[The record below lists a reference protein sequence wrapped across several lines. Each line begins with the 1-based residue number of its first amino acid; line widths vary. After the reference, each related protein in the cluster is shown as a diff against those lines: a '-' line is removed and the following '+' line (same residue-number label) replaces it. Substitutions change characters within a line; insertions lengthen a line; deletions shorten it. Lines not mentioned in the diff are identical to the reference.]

1 MRHRKCEAKQGVHDA
16 ITYCLKINLVSI
28 MYIPIFILS
37 FLNAQDK
44 FRIFETRTIFI
55 KLNMTDNKYYI
66 GIYLIY
72 LGI

>member
-1 MRHRKCEAKQGVHDA
+1 
-16 ITYCLKINLVSI
+16 
-28 MYIPIFILS
+28 MYIPVFIS
-37 FLNAQDK
+37 SSLNAQNK

-72 LGI
+72 IGI